1 MNIIRY
7 LIGLIEPERGR
18 DVVTEVT
25 TPAANSVTR
34 ANSSESGAVSVSSP
48 GFRLQSMQPTIWRS
62 KHAAL
67 RDRA

>member
-7 LIGLIEPERGR
+7 LIGLIDPKRGR
-18 DVVTEVT
+18 DVVTDVT
-25 TPAANSVTR
+25 TAA
-34 ANSSESGAVSVSSP
+34 ASSTARRNPNESGTVPVSSA

>member
-1 MNIIRY
+1 MNFIRY
-7 LIGLIEPERGR
+7 LIGLIQPERGR

-25 TPAANSVTR
+25 TAAASAAAR
-34 ANSSESGAVSVSSP
+34 ANSNESGTVSVGSP

-62 KHAAL
+62 KHAAV

>member
-7 LIGLIEPERGR
+7 LIGLIRPERSR
-18 DVVTEVT
+18 DVVIKVT
-25 TPAANSVTR
+25 TAAANSAAR
-34 ANSSESGAVSVSSP
+34 HNSNESGTVPVSSP

-62 KHAAL
+62 NHAAL